1 LETCDISIWE
11 ERRLGCLS
19 VRGAADARLPGLSQG
34 LQRGARAAP
43 SFFATLAT
51 RPERSTPTII
61 SRGLCDMT
69 TSDFQKQVLKH
80 ERFQSVMAGAQT
92 GMTAMQLAASNVM
105 NRQLS
110 DIRRQNADALAMHQ
124 EMLAKE
130 ELQAQLEE
138 FIYASQKMLDGFDD
152 PSCDVAPVARYVQTR
167 TIVEN
172 VDDWGLD
179 TSIIRGRENKAAFER
194 MLQQAKT
201 SVRRLESTS
210 KEVQDALA
218 WAEAESKR
226 IEIEEAKTAE
236 KKKLLRDE
244 IEKKIAELTK
254 HRRLVSPDE
263 WYSLCVTDRI
273 DAMVIDGEGISGE
286 IVKWVKLIAQA
297 FLWIGL
303 GYLWIPV
310 LFLTGD
316 GRSKGFVKWYSET
329 IVAKINA
336 VLKTVV
342 LAVSRI
348 LHLPLYYATKEATE
362 RKLNKTIDEQIVK
375 LREGLAAL

>member
-1 LETCDISIWE
+1 
-11 ERRLGCLS
+11 
-19 VRGAADARLPGLSQG
+19 
-34 LQRGARAAP
+34 
-43 SFFATLAT
+43 
-51 RPERSTPTII
+51 
-61 SRGLCDMT
+61 MT

-92 GMTAMQLAASNVM
+92 GMSAMQLAASNVM

-152 PSCDVAPVARYVQTR
+152 PACEVAPVARYVQTR

-179 TSIIRGRENKAAFER
+179 TSIIRGRENKAAFEQ

-201 SVRRLESTS
+201 SVSRLESTS
-210 KEVQDALA
+210 NEVQDALA

-236 KKKLLRDE
+236 KKRLLRDE
-244 IEKKIAELTK
+244 IEKKIIELTK
-254 HRRLVSPDE
+254 HRRLVSAEE

-273 DAMVIDGEGISGE
+273 DEIMNDGDSTVGA
-286 IVKWVKLIAQA
+286 IVKTVKMVAHVL
-297 FLWIGL
+297 LWIAA
-303 GYLWIPV
+303 GYVWIPI
-310 LFLTGD
+310 LFLIGD
-316 GRSKGFVKWYSET
+316 GRSKGFVAWYSET
-329 IVAKINA
+329 ISSKINA
-336 VLKTVV
+336 CLKAVV
-342 LAVSRI
+342 LNVSRI
-348 LHLPLYYATKEATE
+348 LSVPLYHATKEATE
-362 RKLNKTIDEQIVK
+362 RRLNKTIDDQIVK

>member
-1 LETCDISIWE
+1 
-11 ERRLGCLS
+11 
-19 VRGAADARLPGLSQG
+19 
-34 LQRGARAAP
+34 
-43 SFFATLAT
+43 
-51 RPERSTPTII
+51 
-61 SRGLCDMT
+61 MT

-92 GMTAMQLAASNVM
+92 GMSAMQLAASNVM

-110 DIRRQNADALAMHQ
+110 DIRQQNADALAMHQ

-130 ELQAQLEE
+130 ELQAHLEE

-179 TSIIRGRENKAAFER
+179 TSIIRGRENKAAFEK

-201 SVRRLESTS
+201 SVSRLETTS

-236 KKKLLRDE
+236 KKRLLRDE

-254 HRRLVSPDE
+254 HRRLISAEE

-273 DAMVIDGEGISGE
+273 DAMVIDGDSTVGA
-286 IVKWVKLIAQA
+286 IVKTVKMVAHVL
-297 FLWIGL
+297 LWIAA
-303 GYLWIPV
+303 GYVWIPS
-310 LFLTGD
+310 LFLIGD
-316 GRSKGFVKWYSET
+316 GRSKGFVTWYSET
-329 IVAKINA
+329 ISSKINA
-336 VLKTVV
+336 CLKAVV
-342 LAVSRI
+342 LTVSRI
-348 LHLPLYYATKEATE
+348 LSVPLYHATKEATE
-362 RKLNKTIDEQIVK
+362 RRLNKTIDDQIVK